1 VPSALLA
8 VVHTRPSSSL
18 YQVETFA
25 GAESSMDPTVSKTI
39 RQVWHEVHQPSG
51 LPFPQTVAK
60 LMELGVQRYHVDF
73 TAQSITAYVGGEV
86 DVAPVAL
93 EAVQG
98 SPSWSVEKIK
108 EALTLVQ
115 GGKISYSEFSKGIID
130 GGVTNYWAYLAGK
143 RVIYLGALGDIH
155 VEWFPGGAKP

>member
-1 VPSALLA
+1 
-8 VVHTRPSSSL
+8 
-18 YQVETFA
+18 
-25 GAESSMDPTVSKTI
+25 MDPKVSKTI

-73 TAQSITAYVGGEV
+73 TAQSITAYVGGKV

-98 SPSWSVEKIK
+98 SPSWSVGKIK

-115 GGKISYSEFSKGIID
+115 GGKSHIPSSRKGLLMAESPII
-130 GGVTNYWAYLAGK
+130 GPTLLERKWS
-143 RVIYLGALGDIH
+143 I
-155 VEWFPGGAKP
+155 